1 MGDAI
6 VDSDGND
13 KNREGR
19 VTDGVRT
26 GADTTYECDVL
37 IVGSG
42 CAGMS
47 AAVTAGHN
55 GLKVLIVEK
64 EPRFGGTTA
73 RSGGWLWIP
82 GTSLARAWGI
92 NESPDQARTY
102 LRHEAGNSFDAARV
116 DAFLTA
122 GPEAVDFFTTKTA
135 LRFDMPL
142 VFPDYHAEAPGG
154 TQGGRSM
161 VTRPFDGRELGPH
174 IQTLGAPL
182 PELTVFGM
190 MLGSGKEIIHFMR
203 ATKSL
208 TSAVY
213 VAKRLSRH
221 LMDVMRHGR
230 GMTLTNG
237 NALAG
242 RLAKSAFDLDIPLWL
257 SSPVRELI
265 VEDDAVRGAL
275 VERDGRV
282 VRVHAKRG
290 VVLACGG
297 FPHDVAR
304 RKAMFP
310 HAPDGTQH
318 YSPGP
323 AGNTGDGLRLAEAV
337 GGRVEDTLPNAAAWV
352 PVSVTK
358 RKDGSSGVMPHF
370 IDRAK
375 PGVIAV
381 MRDGARFANEGNS
394 YHDFVQA
401 MMKAAK
407 PGEEIAAFL
416 ICDHKTLRKY
426 GLGCVPPFPMPIGHH
441 VRTGYLM
448 RGATLSELAAQAG
461 VDARGLETTIAAFN
475 ASAATGQD
483 TAFGKG
489 SRAYNRFQ
497 GDALNGPN
505 PCIGP
510 IEKGPFYAIKMVIGD
525 LGTYAGIRTDEN
537 ARALDADGRVI
548 DGLYAAG
555 NDMASIMGGN
565 YPGAG
570 ITLGP
575 ALTFGYIAGRHIADT
590 SKP

>member
-1 MGDAI
+1 MSANGKDAGE
-6 VDSDGND
+6 V
-13 KNREGR
+13 
-19 VTDGVRT
+19 
-26 GADTTYECDVL
+26 YECDVL
-37 IVGSG
+37 VAGSG
-42 CAGMS
+42 CSGM
-47 AAVTAGHN
+47 AAAITARHR
-55 GLKVLIVEK
+55 GLDVLIVEK

-82 GTSLARAWGI
+82 GTSLARAYGI
-92 NESPDQARTY
+92 TESPEQARTY
-102 LRHEAGNSFDAARV
+102 LRHEAGNNYDAARV
-116 DAFLTA
+116 DAFLAA
-122 GPEAVDFFTTKTA
+122 GPEAVDFFTTQTA

-161 VTRPFDGRELGPH
+161 VTSPFDGRELGDH
-174 IQTLGAPL
+174 INNLGAPL

-190 MLGSGKEIIHFMR
+190 MLGSGKEIVHFMR

-213 VAKRLSRH
+213 VAKRLARH
-221 LMDVMRHGR
+221 FMDVLRYGR

-242 RLAKSAFDLDIPLWL
+242 RLAKSAIDLKIPLWL
-257 SSPVRELI
+257 SSPVRDLI
-265 VEDDAVRGAL
+265 VENGAVRGARIVREGRT
-275 VERDGRV
+275 VE
-282 VRVHAKRG
+282 VRAKRG

-310 HAPDGTQH
+310 HAPTGAEH
-318 YSPGP
+318 FSPGP
-323 AGNTGDGLRLAEAV
+323 AGNTGDGLRLAESA
-337 GGRVEDTLPNAAAWV
+337 GGRVENRLPNAAAWV
-352 PVSVTK
+352 PVSLTK
-358 RKDGSSGVMPHF
+358 RKDGSRGVMPHF

-381 MRDGARFANEGNS
+381 MRDGKRFANEGNS

-401 MMKAAK
+401 MTKAAK
-407 PGEEIAAFL
+407 PNEEIAAFL

-426 GLGCVPPFPMPIGHH
+426 GLGCVPPFPMPLGHH
-441 VRTGYLM
+441 LRSGYLM
-448 RGATLSELAAQAG
+448 RGATLAELAAKAG
-461 VDARGLETTIAAFN
+461 IDAKALGETVAQFN
-475 ASAATGQD
+475 AVAVEGRD
-483 TAFGKG
+483 PAFGKG
-489 SRAYNRFQ
+489 SRAYNRYQ
-497 GDALNGPN
+497 GDALHGPN
-505 PCIGP
+505 PCVAP
-510 IEKGPFYAIKMVIGD
+510 LKDGPFYAIKMVIGD
-525 LGTYAGIRTDEN
+525 LGTYAGIVTDAD

-548 DGLYAAG
+548 PGLYAAG

-575 ALTFGYIAGRHIADT
+575 ALTFGYIAGRHLAD
-590 SKP
+590 SAAERSAA